1 MRSHGIVQ
9 LVCSAVSK
17 KHANSNLCEL
27 DLILVYARLLS
38 ENFLTMHTFPT
49 LVRHLL

>member
-1 MRSHGIVQ
+1 MSSHGIVQ

-17 KHANSNLCEL
+17 KHGNSKLREL
-27 DLILVYARLLS
+27 NLILVYARLLS
-38 ENFLTMHTFPT
+38 ENFLPMHTFPT